1 MKMSQPQ
8 GCARFALPYSGG
20 MTTTDLAATFRAL
33 HQGPDVLVLANAWDA
48 GSARLIE
55 SLGARAAATT
65 SAGFAW
71 ALGYP
76 DGNAVPVDVLAA
88 AIATIARVIGIP
100 LTADIEGGYSDDPQA
115 VGETVARVIG
125 AGAVGINIEDGSG
138 SPDLLAAKIGAA
150 KRAAA
155 REGVDLF
162 VNARTDVYL
171 RGLVPAKQRAQ
182 EAIERGRRYREA
194 GADGL
199 FVPVLAKPPEIR
211 KIVKNSALPLNVMA
225 VPGLPKKAELAALGV
240 RRLSGGAA
248 IAMSVMG
255 HAAKLATAFLAKG
268 DSDRVGKDAMP
279 YPQINGLFK

>member
-1 MKMSQPQ
+1 
-8 GCARFALPYSGG
+8 
-20 MTTTDLAATFRAL
+20 MTTTPDHAATFRAL

-88 AIATIARVIGIP
+88 AIASITRVIGIP
-100 LTADIEGGYSDDPQA
+100 LTADIEGGYSDDPRA
-115 VGETVARVIG
+115 VGETVAQVIC

-138 SPDLLAAKIGAA
+138 SPDLLAAKIESV
-150 KRAAA
+150 KRAAS

-171 RGLVPAKQRAQ
+171 RGLVPARQRAE
-182 EAIERGRRYREA
+182 EAIARGRRYREA

-199 FVPVLAKPPEIR
+199 FVPVLSKPPEIR
-211 KIVKNSALPLNVMA
+211 KIARNSALPLNVMA
-225 VPGLPKKAELAALGV
+225 VPGLPKTAELAALGA
-240 RRLSGGAA
+240 RRLSAGAA

-255 HAAKLATAFLAKG
+255 YTAKLAAAFLAKG
-268 DSDRVGKDAMP
+268 DSDRVGKDAMA
-279 YPQINGLFK
+279 YPKINGLFK